1 MDREERKQEHT
12 CFHEAGEDRKVCDQF
27 QLHKKTASERRM
39 GRLLHVRGE
48 WAKVKRGVYSK
59 QKNPSTGS
67 GRNRHRAPDGMVS
80 CSAG

>member
-1 MDREERKQEHT
+1 
-12 CFHEAGEDRKVCDQF
+12 
-27 QLHKKTASERRM
+27 M
-39 GRLLHVRGE
+39 GRLVHVRGE